1 MEALL
6 EAKARGIVGH
16 IGITAH
22 LAAVF
27 EAALDI
33 PEIETIMFPYN
44 IVEQQGRELIAA
56 APRRARAYRH
66 EAAGGR
72 CIEDGRL
79 ALRYVLSNRQS
90 RCPSPAWRRW
100 RS

>member
-6 EAKARGIVGH
+6 EAKAKGIVGH

-44 IVEQQGRELIAA
+44 IVEQQGR
-56 APRRARAYRH
+56 
-66 EAAGGR
+66 
-72 CIEDGRL
+72 
-79 ALRYVLSNRQS
+79 S
-90 RCPSPAWRRW
+90 
-100 RS
+100 

>member
-6 EAKARGIVGH
+6 EAKAKGVVGH

-44 IVEQQGRELIAA
+44 IVEQQGQGADRPLCGGGQ
-56 APRRARAYRH
+56 RA
-66 EAAGGR
+66 
-72 CIEDGRL
+72 
-79 ALRYVLSNRQS
+79 LSI
-90 RCPSPAWRRW
+90 
-100 RS
+100 

>member
-44 IVEQQGRELIAA
+44 IVEQQ
-56 APRRARAYRH
+56 
-66 EAAGGR
+66 AG
-72 CIEDGRL
+72 
-79 ALRYVLSNRQS
+79 S
-90 RCPSPAWRRW
+90 
-100 RS
+100 